1 MDWWIIIGCWVSI
14 IITLIILFSLY
25 LLRCKAEAKKWEQ
38 NYHMMESIARS
49 YFEWYVKQNE
59 DKVLEKLPSIVDKVI
74 EEYYNKGDDSTDRSK
89 R

>member
-1 MDWWIIIGCWVSI
+1 
-14 IITLIILFSLY
+14 
-25 LLRCKAEAKKWEQ
+25 
-38 NYHMMESIARS
+38 MMESIARS